1 MLKICLSY
9 NKRRIDMTNEKA
21 NPVQLTCKEL
31 SYVFGGIAGS
41 GTGINAAGCGTGIN
55 AAGGGTGVYADGN
68 GTGK

>member
-1 MLKICLSY
+1 
-9 NKRRIDMTNEKA
+9 MTNEKA